1 MPIELCRLMTH
12 NVSGDDASP
21 LSGVDKDRW
30 DAVRAQVAA
39 LSDAVRDGSLDDE
52 TLAGGVAAL
61 TQVPLDTQAVLDAL
75 HVPQDAGVYAAGLE
89 RMLRRIPDGWGRW
102 VRCDAGWYPL
112 LVELDLE
119 IAALLPEYEIHQMKE
134 KFGTL
139 RFYWSLPELK
149 ASCCKERLIAD
160 PRPAYGPVPAHLAPK
175 DRTTEVQSLMEEW
188 LERELAH
195 LESQEHHACEE
206 EMRSGPEAA
215 RRAAAI
221 PLVTEL
227 VAQAEI
233 RSSSLCERCSAP
245 GSLKSHGY
253 QVKTLC
259 GPCSV
264 ALGYH
269 SNTEDC

>member
-1 MPIELCRLMTH
+1 MTH
-12 NVSGDDASP
+12 NVAGEGASQ
-21 LSGVDKDRW
+21 LGGVDKDRW
-30 DAVRAQVAA
+30 DAVRAQVTA
-39 LSDAVRDGSLDDE
+39 LSDAMRDGSLDGE

-75 HVPQDAGVYAAGLE
+75 HVPQDAGVYASGLE

-112 LVELDLE
+112 LVELDTE

-139 RFYWSLPELK
+139 RFYWGLPELK
-149 ASCCKERLIAD
+149 ASCCKERLIVD
-160 PRPAYGPVPAHLAPK
+160 PRPAYGPVPSHLAPK
-175 DRTTEVQSLMEEW
+175 DRTPEVQALMEQW

-206 EMRSGPEAA
+206 EMRNSPEAVQ
-215 RRAAAI
+215 RAAAI
-221 PLVTEL
+221 PRVTEL
-227 VAQAEI
+227 VTQAEI
-233 RSSSLCERCSAP
+233 RSSLLCERCSAQ
-245 GSLKSHGY
+245 GSLTSRGY

-259 GPCSV
+259 GSCSV
-264 ALGYH
+264 ALGYQVV
-269 SNTEDC
+269 TEK